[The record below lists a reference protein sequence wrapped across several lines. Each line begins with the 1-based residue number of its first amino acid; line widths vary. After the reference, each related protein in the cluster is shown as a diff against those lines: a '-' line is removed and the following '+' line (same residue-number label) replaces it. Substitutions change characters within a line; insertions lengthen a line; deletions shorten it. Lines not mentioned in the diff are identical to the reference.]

1 MYCYTFLYPRPTTR
15 SFDYDYH
22 RDVHMPLGIAL
33 TEQYLGIR
41 PRQFW
46 IERIDEGKAES
57 KEPYAAIVHLLFDRE
72 DDFEKFGTLASYPEA
87 AALFA
92 ADYPRYTEGFPE
104 VRTSRWT
111 LDDDMDRLIELH
123 RGRSA

>member
-15 SFDYDYH
+15 SFDYEYH

-41 PRQFW
+41 PRLFW
-46 IERIDEGKAES
+46 IERIDEGKIDS
-57 KEPYAAIVHLLFDRE
+57 QEPYVAIVHLLFDRKE
-72 DDFEKFGTLASYPEA
+72 HLDKFGTLASYPEA
-87 AALFA
+87 AKLFA
-92 ADYPRYTEGFPE
+92 ADYPNYTDGFPE

-111 LDDDMDRLIELH
+111 LDEDMDRLIELH
-123 RGRSA
+123 RSKAS